1 MKAVVIEP
9 RADGAVLVLQ
19 EVEEPSPGPAVI
31 KVAVRAAGVNR
42 ADLRRSIVHFA
53 ASEPSRRAAI
63 AGLEMAG
70 EVVAVGVDV
79 TDIRVGERV
88 MAMTGSAFAEY
99 ACVDARLAV
108 RVPATL
114 GWTEAAAIPVSFI
127 AAHDALCNAADARS
141 GEFIF
146 VSGASS
152 GAGIAAVQIARYLGA
167 RRVLGTAGNPDKLN
181 RLRALGCDVPINYRS
196 QQVASVVHEHTEGR
210 GADVVIDIA
219 GAAAAEINIDAA
231 AIGARIVCLGRVGG
245 ARATFDL
252 DEFARK
258 RLRMI
263 GVTFRTRSLAERIE
277 AVTRFRN
284 ELLPA
289 IASGMVKPV
298 IDRVFPLDAA
308 GQAQDYM
315 RSDMHFGKIVLA
327 LEAP

>member
-9 RADGAVLVLQ
+9 RDDGAVLVLQ
-19 EVEEPSPGPAVI
+19 EVEEPSPSPAEI

-42 ADLRRSIVHFA
+42 ADLRRSIVHFSG
-53 ASEPSRRAAI
+53 SEQSRRAAI

-79 TDIRVGERV
+79 ADIRVGERV

-167 RRVLGTAGNPDKLN
+167 RRVLGTAGNPDKLS
-181 RLRALGCDVPINYRS
+181 RLCALGCDVPINYGQNRS
-196 QQVASVVHEHTEGR
+196 RPLRTSTPR
-210 GADVVIDIA
+210 
-219 GAAAAEINIDAA
+219 AAELTSSSTSPERLPHRSISMQPQS
-231 AIGARIVCLGRVGG
+231 GRASCAWVG
-245 ARATFDL
+245 
-252 DEFARK
+252 
-258 RLRMI
+258 
-263 GVTFRTRSLAERIE
+263 
-277 AVTRFRN
+277 
-284 ELLPA
+284 
-289 IASGMVKPV
+289 
-298 IDRVFPLDAA
+298 
-308 GQAQDYM
+308 
-315 RSDMHFGKIVLA
+315 
-327 LEAP
+327 